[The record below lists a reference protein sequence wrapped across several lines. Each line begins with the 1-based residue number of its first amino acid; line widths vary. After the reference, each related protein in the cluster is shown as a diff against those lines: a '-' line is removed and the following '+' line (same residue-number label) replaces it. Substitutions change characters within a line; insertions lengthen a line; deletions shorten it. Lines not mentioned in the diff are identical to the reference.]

1 MAEGSEVGK
10 AYITIS
16 LEDTTEAD
24 YEAIK
29 ANLEAKD
36 PISFKST
43 IEDPDV
49 TKVREEA
56 QAKADAEPNI
66 KFSAKVDPNALSQS
80 VKAAAANAAPAAEE
94 AGADLGDRTGKSAI
108 QYGTQRMGEMATVY
122 TAAFLAVSP
131 GIGGALISG
140 VALGV
145 IGIAA
150 ELDKSNAEVAAQYAE
165 LGSTVKSVFGNA
177 ASTLV
182 VPISDAVDKV
192 SATVHTLGPGIAQA
206 FGQTGPAVG
215 ELADGIDELATNA
228 MPGFEAATKASGT
241 VMNGLSAILA
251 DTGTAFSQTMELFSS
266 NSTATERDFE
276 SFGTV
281 IEDVLNLVS
290 HVANDAASAW
300 STAAGAIDPALHNLV
315 QDFDGLASGALPVA
329 GEALNLVATDV
340 EVILRVLGPL
350 TPIIGAAG
358 AAFLVFKTASS
369 IVTALGSGIV
379 SLGGFVST
387 TADKIGGMIAAQEG
401 LTLESSA
408 SADAVAAFGDAVAA
422 TSADVGLMTSA
433 IAGPLGIALLA
444 GTALVGLFVNNT
456 KSAGS
461 STADLSSQLI
471 QLGNASGATAQGMLS
486 SSTQLQG
493 LDGDLKAVGSSAPA
507 FAQAFSGSVQQAT
520 SYVNNLTQAQTKAGT
535 ATVTMGDN
543 LNEAGGKG
551 SDFADS
557 VALGY
562 KNIQQLAAA
571 VDSGSYS
578 MSKLTPAVQAQVNTY
593 NSYTHVLTQAKDAQK
608 DLQAATDQANAAA
621 STTSALQQES
631 SAAQALGISLSDVKA
646 AYTALIAAN
655 PSESLQATAL
665 AFDNN
670 ILKADQAASS
680 ITTYFQQQD
689 AAVVSAN
696 QSLTSANESYV
707 QSQQSVTSAIHSAG
721 DAAFSVTQAYQSL
734 ASAEHTV
741 TTSQES
747 LTSANIGVTTAQQQL
762 TTAQQSAVTAQT
774 ALNTAYQ
781 TAAQDLINL
790 KLQLNDQTESAQAAN
805 LALFNQQTT
814 AGALGINAANAQA
827 IAAQTVTSSNE
838 AQIQAALDLISAQNT
853 LADAQNSLTQTQSQ
867 NNAAQTAGVDGSTT
881 VISAQAALVS
891 AQQQVVSA
899 TQAVTQAQQSQ
910 QNAAFSLQQ
919 AVEGVTNAQHS
930 LSDAEYTAQ
939 QAEQAITSARQQEA
953 NALLQVQTAQK
964 NLQTARDNDT
974 RSLDLS
980 TTAGQQNM
988 SMVLNLA
995 SALSSTLLPPSSQ
1008 YNDLI
1013 KDVAPLFDNS
1023 TSAAEAY
1030 LKQIGL
1036 IPANYKFGVTAV
1048 ASADLTGL
1056 QSSYQNIIK
1065 QISGVGGTGSNV
1077 NVPPQSLSNLLGF
1090 ADGGPVQGPGGPRD
1104 DQVLARVS
1112 PGEFIVNASSAS
1124 KNLGLLNHINKFA
1137 DGGVVDS
1144 VGANAGLSTM
1154 GMDFTAGVDAL
1165 GIMGIKAPAG
1175 LPAYV
1180 APATPT
1186 ASSGGSSGA
1195 VPAVPSSRAANEA
1208 IMQGVFSS
1216 MFGWTGQ
1223 EWADA
1228 VTLEMMEAGFNNTAQ
1243 NPTSSAFGLGQFLDS
1258 TWAGYGV
1265 SKTSDPTQQS
1275 IGMGRYIKARYGD
1288 PVGALAHENAYH
1300 WYESGGYLMPGA
1312 TAAANG
1318 TGKPEMVLPPS
1329 MTSTMEALDSAVSS
1343 GGRPSSSGGSVTTNN
1358 IQIQTIPQNPTAIA
1372 NVVSSELSWVGR
1384 SRRG

>member
-16 LEDTTEAD
+16 LEDTTEGD
-24 YEAIK
+24 YEVIK
-29 ANLEAKD
+29 SRLEAEPAIVVKATLD
-36 PISFKST
+36 
-43 IEDPDV
+43 DPDV
-49 TKVREEA
+49 TKAREEA
-56 QAKADAEPNI
+56 QAAADAEPDV
-66 KFSAKVDPNALSQS
+66 KLKAKVDEDVLSQS
-80 VKAAAANAAPAAEE
+80 VKDAGAAAIPAAED
-94 AGADLGDRTGKSAI
+94 AGAKLGDSSGKSAI

-177 ASTLV
+177 AATLV

-192 SATVHTLGPGIAQA
+192 NATVHTLGPGIAQA

-369 IVTALGSGIV
+369 IVSALGSGIV

-387 TADKIGGMIAAQEG
+387 TADKIGGMVAAQEG

-408 SADAVAAFGDAVAA
+408 SAKAISAFGDASAA
-422 TSADVGLMTSA
+422 TAADVGLLTESL
-433 IAGPLGIALLA
+433 AGPLGIALLA
-444 GTALVGLFVNNT
+444 GTALISLFAGSSN
-456 KSAGS
+456 SASS
-461 STADLSSQLI
+461 STADLSQQII
-471 QLGNASGATAQGMLS
+471 QLGQAGQSSAAGMLS
-486 SSTQLQG
+486 SSTQLQAV
-493 LDGDLKAVGSSAPA
+493 DSDLKTIGSTASA
-507 FAQAFSGSVQQAT
+507 FAQAFSGSLQQANT
-520 SYVNNLTQAQTKAGT
+520 YVDGLSTAQSKLGTTMATVSEAT
-535 ATVTMGDN
+535 ATYNAQGQISAEVNSTTTQTIAD
-543 LNEAGGKG
+543 LAKQVAG
-551 SDFADS
+551 SQTAFNS
-557 VALGY
+557 L
-562 KNIQQLAAA
+562 
-571 VDSGSYS
+571 SP
-578 MSKLTPAVQAQVNTY
+578 TVQGQINTY
-593 NSYTHVLTQAKDAQK
+593 NSYAKVLQQAKDAQK
-608 DLQAATDQANAAA
+608 ALQEAQSQASAAA
-621 STTSALQQES
+621 NTTSALQAES
-631 SAAQALGISLSDVKA
+631 SAASALGLSVNDVKA

-790 KLQLNDQTESAQAAN
+790 NLQLNDQTESAQAAN

-980 TTAGQQNM
+980 TVAGQQNM

-995 SALSSTLLPPSSQ
+995 SALQSSGIPQASQ

-1013 KDVAPLFDNS
+1013 NDVAPLFGNS
-1023 TSAAEAY
+1023 TTAAENY

-1036 IPANYKFGVTAV
+1036 IQPNYKFGVTAV

-1056 QSSYQNIIK
+1056 QSSYQKIIT
-1065 QISGVGGTGSNV
+1065 QISGTGATGSNV

-1137 DGGVVDS
+1137 DGGPVEA

-1154 GMDFTAGVDAL
+1154 GVDFTAGVDAL
-1165 GIMGIKAPAG
+1165 GVMGLGGPAG
-1175 LPAYV
+1175 MPAYV

-1186 ASSGGSSGA
+1186 ASSGGPSGV

-1208 IMQGVFSS
+1208 IVQSVFSS
-1216 MFGWTGQ
+1216 MFGWTGPEWNATIQLLMQ
-1223 EWADA
+1223 ES
-1228 VTLEMMEAGFNNTAQ
+1228 GFNNVAQ
-1243 NPTSSAFGLGQFLDS
+1243 NPTSTAYGMFQFLNS
-1258 TWAGYGV
+1258 TWGGYGV
-1265 SKTSDPTQQS
+1265 AKTSDPTQQS
-1275 IGMGRYIKARYGD
+1275 IAGGRYIKARYGD
-1288 PVGALAHENAYH
+1288 PLGAEAHEQSYH
-1300 WYESGGYLMPGA
+1300 WFESGGYLMPGA

-1318 TGKPEMVLPPS
+1318 TGKKEMVLPPS

-1343 GGRPSSSGGSVTTNN
+1343 GGRPRSSGGSVTTNN